1 MNTELGCDFT
11 IPLACMRVV
20 LFTALSIR
28 APSIQMNA
36 IASAWKRA
44 EWERIVSPWVHSLSV
59 HNRKTKKKKSGGNFV
74 PSASTEWLGNKSKL
88 TLTLS
93 QRQGLLPPT
102 RARQSV
108 RPPEIKGR
116 PARSLGIQSL
126 VWATEV
132 AAVIWK
138 QPASGSPPST
148 SGQRLQKEL
157 LYVPSVPP
165 LWAFIVLGRGATCF
179 FYFTNTMSPLALHRP
194 AVCSSQTPG
203 RASFQSD
210 TARRNKQKSHCM
222 CSFCLQLGSVSA
234 LKTTVESSG
243 VTLILARGIQCHNG
257 IVEVDRPTFK
267 AAQQT

>member
-44 EWERIVSPWVHSLSV
+44 ERERIVSPWVHSLSV

-165 LWAFIVLGRGATCF
+165 LWAFIVLGRGATCL

-210 TARRNKQKSHCM
+210 TARRNKQKSHWM

-267 AAQQT
+267 AALQT